1 MGHVAQN
8 IASIA
13 DDLVRALALDMAD
26 EADTTHGGDGG
37 MGLGRSTSQRCGS
50 DRCVMAATDRAGG
63 DLDRGGYDCKV

>member
-1 MGHVAQN
+1 MRHVAED

-13 DDLVRALALDMAD
+13 DDLVRALALDMTD
-26 EADTTHGGDGG
+26 ETDTTHGGDGG
-37 MGLGRSTSQRCGS
+37 VGVGRSTSQRCGS